1 MYLSCCCAVLER
13 FDGGVGGLG
22 VYDVV
27 VPILWTLS
35 CPSTE
40 ETVHGPTV
48 SSGEVSEY
56 DVKR

>member
-1 MYLSCCCAVLER
+1 MFLCGLER
-13 FDGGVGGLG
+13 FDGGEARESGVGSG

-40 ETVHGPTV
+40 ETVHGPTALSV
-48 SSGEVSEY
+48 SACHRE
-56 DVKR
+56 R